1 MRRSTHLLLAAGILA
16 ACGTP
21 TPSASPSDDAQ
32 SGAGAITAAAHHLDV
47 AAPWGVT
54 DDATA
59 AELGDPSRSSQ
70 APQMAANPEVAA
82 ADAVLQLVEDE
93 GLLALD
99 LNSTLMAGTEGAA
112 AVEIQVLYGTGRS
125 YPHEETYRV
134 RLMEDAGSWAV
145 TDVEVAP

>member
-1 MRRSTHLLLAAGILA
+1 MRRSTHLLLAAGMLA

-21 TPSASPSDDAQ
+21 TPSASPSDDAR

-54 DDATA
+54 ADATA
-59 AELGDPSRSSQ
+59 AEAGDPSGSRQ

-99 LNSTLMAGTEGAA
+99 LNSNLTASTEGAVT
-112 AVEIQVLYGTGRS
+112 VEVQVLYGTGRS
-125 YPHEETYRV
+125 YPHEETYLV